1 MNVKE
6 GQYLE
11 KNDSTMYPDT
21 VSLLKS
27 SYTFN
32 KLVNNKLALINIVSE
47 TIFMDGMPQVSTSIY
62 PWGGRQYR
70 HTCVVKE
77 ASTELLLDR

>member
-11 KNDSTMYPDT
+11 KNDATMYPNT
-21 VSLLKS
+21 IPLLKS
-27 SYTFN
+27 SYTLN
-32 KLVNNKLALINIVSE
+32 KLVNNKLAPTDIVSK
-47 TIFMDGMPQVSTSIY
+47 TIFMDGMPQVSASIY

-70 HTCVVKE
+70 RTCVVKE
-77 ASTELLLDR
+77 ASTELLPDR

>member
-11 KNDSTMYPDT
+11 KNDVTMYPNT
-21 VSLLKS
+21 VPLLKS

-32 KLVNNKLALINIVSE
+32 KLVNNKLTLINIVSE

-62 PWGGRQYR
+62 P
-70 HTCVVKE
+70 
-77 ASTELLLDR
+77 